1 MCNMHGPLQMSVT
14 STLHALCSL
23 GEGRQIYR
31 AHRRSL
37 RFLRC
42 LAAPLEAHDALP
54 GAAARDCGHLGAPTL
69 QGPDA
74 FPRPAA
80 ALPDVRPRPSRLS
93 GLALHTCHLNT
104 HREAKCFANASAASR
119 CVYSC
124 MEAAGEARE
133 PICILHTTYISKLPE
148 RDVVFAT
155 NACLAGQPS
164 GTPAPTKAALRACAL
179 SEIASAA
186 KSVYMLA

>member
-31 AHRRSL
+31 AHRRRL

-93 GLALHTCHLNT
+93 GLALHMSSEHPPRGKMLRKRERSLPLRLFLHGGCGRSAGAHL
-104 HREAKCFANASAASR
+104 H
-119 CVYSC
+119 
-124 MEAAGEARE
+124 
-133 PICILHTTYISKLPE
+133 IHTTYISKLPE
-148 RDVVFAT
+148 TDVVFAT